1 MAALFETELARA
13 MAAAELARRRPRPS
27 VGGRAHVT
35 GAKVAERQL
44 PRVAGTDAE
53 QPWKTVLQTW
63 SERHRSA
70 SRASLCQRCSRSTS
84 ATSAAIQSDC

>member
-1 MAALFETELARA
+1 MAGAGAMASLFDRYRARTRH
-13 MAAAELARRRPRPS
+13 AAAELARRRPRPS

-53 QPWKTVLQTW
+53 QPWKTVP
-63 SERHRSA
+63 
-70 SRASLCQRCSRSTS
+70 
-84 ATSAAIQSDC
+84 